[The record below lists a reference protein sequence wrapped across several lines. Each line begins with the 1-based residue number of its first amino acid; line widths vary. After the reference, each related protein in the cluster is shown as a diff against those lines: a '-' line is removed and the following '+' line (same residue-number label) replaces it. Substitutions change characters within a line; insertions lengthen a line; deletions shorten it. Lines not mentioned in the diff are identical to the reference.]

1 MIESQIKLTE
11 DQQSALAIIRQGRRH
26 TLAYGGSRSGKTF
39 EIVYIIVL
47 RALMF
52 PQSRHLI
59 YRLRLKDA
67 IESIW
72 LETLPKVISLFPGLG
87 ERMTANETRHVM
99 TFMNG
104 SEIWVAGVDDT
115 RNADSVL
122 GKEYATIY
130 ANEASQIPYMT
141 AWKVRT
147 RLAQR
152 IPGCKAREFVDLN
165 PTNRGHWTY
174 KEFILRED
182 PIESKQGKRV
192 PVPNPE
198 DYAVCKL
205 NPDGNKENLD
215 TAYISS
221 LAHAP
226 ESMRRRFYLGE
237 YSDDNELQV
246 FSIPPEGYYGGN
258 MFEEWVEKVRPH
270 NVRLVAGLDIGFEDA
285 DAFAVVAYVP
295 KLRQEAGPHDAMERL
310 RTGDV
315 EPLPD
320 RKLTE
325 KRWLLYEYKARRT
338 GLSELAEAMRSG
350 LATVDKRCRDIGIS
364 QAPQIY
370 GDTGG
375 GGAKMIYD
383 LRNIHKLPVRPAYK
397 RDKLAAIELLQDEI
411 RAGTFMVPADG
422 SFANETEATI
432 WKKDPDTG
440 EIIRE
445 IDDKAYH
452 PDMMDAILYSMRAVW
467 VSSI

>member
-1 MIESQIKLTE
+1 MIESKVKLTP

-39 EIVYIIVL
+39 EIVYLIVL

-72 LETLPKVISLFPGLG
+72 LETLPKVIALFPGLAS
-87 ERMTANETRHVM
+87 RITANETRHVM
-99 TFMNG
+99 TFANG

-147 RLAQR
+147 RLAQK
-152 IPGCKAREFVDLN
+152 IDGCQAREFVDLN

-182 PIESKQGKRV
+182 PIESKPGKRV
-192 PVPNPE
+192 PLANPE
-198 DYAVCKL
+198 DYAVCHL
-205 NPDGNKENLD
+205 NPGGNTANLD
-215 TAYISS
+215 EAYISS

-246 FSIPPEGYYGGN
+246 FNIPPEGFHGGD
-258 MFEEWVEKVRPH
+258 MFENWVEKVRPH
-270 NVRLVAGLDIGFEDA
+270 NVRLAAGLDIGFEDA
-285 DAFAVVAYVP
+285 DAFAIVAYVP
-295 KLRQEAGPHDAMERL
+295 KLKQAEGPHDAMERL
-310 RTGDV
+310 RKGDV
-315 EPLPD
+315 EPLPPKKETD
-320 RKLTE
+320 
-325 KRWLLYEYKARRT
+325 KRWLIYEYKARRT
-338 GLSELAEAMRSG
+338 GLTELAEAIRAG
-350 LATVDKRCRDIGIS
+350 LSAVSARCLQIGIS

-397 RDKLAAIELLQDEI
+397 RDKAAAIELLQDEV
-411 RAGTFMVPADG
+411 RAGTFLVPADG
-422 SFANETEATI
+422 SFANEAEATI

-445 IDDKAYH
+445 IDDKAFH

-467 VSSI
+467 VANL